1 MLIAVLLITL
11 IMLIFAVVKGIF
23 VGLPLLISL
32 SLFMALAVGKGFKL
46 IEVLN
51 MSLKGAKKALIVLQI
66 FILIG
71 AITGAWMVSGT
82 VPALVYYG
90 ASLMNPH
97 WFLLFIFLICS
108 LVSMMLGT
116 AFGTVGTVGLAFM
129 LMAKSGG
136 ADLAMTAGA
145 IISGA
150 YFGDRS
156 SPMSS
161 SANLVAHITGTE
173 LYSNIKNMML
183 TALVPFILSIGF
195 FSFLSSK
202 MAFSRFD
209 LSLNDQIAETFVIQ
223 PLVVLPALLILVLA
237 LFKVPV
243 KLSMSASIITAAL
256 IAWFIQGTPALELFR
271 AIVLGFRLPSSN
283 ALAAIIG
290 GGGII
295 SMWKAAVVVTT
306 SSALAGIFE
315 GTQMLSAVETLI
327 QRAKTRFSIF
337 STTVLVSALNCA
349 IGCNQS
355 IAIILTE
362 QLMRRTYESGN
373 QSKSQLAVDIE
384 NTGVVIAALTPW
396 NIAAFVPTSTL
407 GLDPYSYLPYAFYI
421 YSIVLVAILWSAISQ
436 KFNFKRQLSR

>member
-11 IMLIFAVVKGIF
+11 SLLILAVINGIF
-23 VGLPLLISL
+23 VGYPLILSL
-32 SLFMALAVGKGFKL
+32 LLFMAVAVKLGFPLKQ
-46 IEVLN
+46 VLQ
-51 MSLKGAKKALIVLQI
+51 MSVKGAKKALIVLQI

-71 AITGAWMVSGT
+71 AITGTWMVSGT
-82 VPALVYYG
+82 VPGLVYYG
-90 ASLMNPH
+90 VNLMDPQ
-97 WFLLFIFLICS
+97 WFLLYVFLICS

-129 LMAKSGG
+129 LIAKSGG

-145 IISGA
+145 ILSGA

-161 SANLVAHITGTE
+161 SANLVAHLTHTQ
-173 LYSNIKNMML
+173 LYDNIKNMML
-183 TALVPFILSIGF
+183 TAALPFVIAVIGF
-195 FSFLSSK
+195 GALSLNLNLGS
-202 MAFSRFD
+202 FD
-209 LSLNDQIAETFVIQ
+209 LSLNNQLTQTFQIN
-223 PLVVLPALLILVLA
+223 PLVILPAVLILVLA
-237 LFKVPV
+237 MLRVPV
-243 KLSMSASIITAAL
+243 KRAMIASVVTAAL
-256 IAWFIQGTPALELFR
+256 LALFVQQVSLLKLFDAVVFGFKLPANNPL
-271 AIVLGFRLPSSN
+271 S
-283 ALAAIIG
+283 AIIG
-290 GGGII
+290 GGGIV

-315 GTQMLSAVETLI
+315 ATQMLRSVENKLS
-327 QRAKTRFSIF
+327 RARTRFQIF
-337 STTVLVSALNCA
+337 STTILVSTLNCA

-362 QLMRRTYESGN
+362 QLMSRTYEAAG

-407 GLDPYSYLPYAFYI
+407 GMDPYSYLPYAIYI
-421 YSIVLVAILWSAISQ
+421 YSIVLVAFLWSGVSN
-436 KFNFKRQLSR
+436 KFKNKRQLFH